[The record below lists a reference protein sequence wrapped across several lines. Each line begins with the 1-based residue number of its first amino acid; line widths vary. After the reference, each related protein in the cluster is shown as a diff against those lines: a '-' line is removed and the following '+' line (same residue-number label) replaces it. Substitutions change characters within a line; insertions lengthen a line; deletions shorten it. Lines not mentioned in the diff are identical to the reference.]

1 MSMYALLGTLGMLQL
16 ELEKVQLKREQL
28 VLALKLFDLPVTPF
42 PMLVE
47 VYTFP
52 FLKDSLIRSHKFF
65 SVFL

>member
-1 MSMYALLGTLGMLQL
+1 MSMYASLGTLGMLQV

-47 VYTFP
+47 VCII
-52 FLKDSLIRSHKFF
+52 FLFLINP
-65 SVFL
+65 SV